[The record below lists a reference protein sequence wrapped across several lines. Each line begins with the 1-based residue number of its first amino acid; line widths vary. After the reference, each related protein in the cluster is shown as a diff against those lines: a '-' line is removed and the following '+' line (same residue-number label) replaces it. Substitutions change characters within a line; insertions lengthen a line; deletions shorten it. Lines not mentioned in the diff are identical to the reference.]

1 MDAEQEETPKKVV
14 LTAAIVEVGNG
25 DAREALCMVF
35 SLKIWMGNKGLSF
48 LFFSGMVSSEQ
59 GTPGGANSAAQAH
72 AETVQEKRLTVAWP
86 RVPGCGRPAA
96 PQRKRL
102 ESGVCCPELWVS
114 MEETGREYPGFLPL
128 PLGGCAFPSSCSP
141 PSLPGVPRGG
151 QTQPPGE
158 GLSWGRGKQL
168 AGAQAAG
175 GGPAPAVRDGSQ
187 EAAGGRC

>member
-25 DAREALCMVF
+25 DACEALCMVF

-114 MEETGREYPGFLPL
+114 M
-128 PLGGCAFPSSCSP
+128 
-141 PSLPGVPRGG
+141 
-151 QTQPPGE
+151 
-158 GLSWGRGKQL
+158 
-168 AGAQAAG
+168 
-175 GGPAPAVRDGSQ
+175 
-187 EAAGGRC
+187 